1 MVKKSR
7 IEMNQEEADLID
19 KWIFLLL
26 AANNNE
32 PIKGRVRFMKEFF
45 LFAINHNKKLFDI
58 SEFYPYHFGPY
69 STRVAFRMNFLKT
82 NELIGAEFKNQDWEY
97 FLTEEG
103 LDNAKKSYEETSN
116 ESLDALSI
124 IKNNNKRLSLKDLLK
139 EIYVDYPKYALRSII
154 KEEITKEKI
163 KPEDLIVIDDGP
175 GFVSSVSL
183 EEEEIELKEEAAK
196 RYLELISK

>member
-45 LFAINHNKKLFDI
+45 LYAINHNKKLFDT

-82 NELIGAEFKNQDWEY
+82 NDLIGAEFKNQDWEY

-103 LDNAKKSYEETSN
+103 LDKAKKPYEETSN
-116 ESLDALSI
+116 QNLEPLSI

-163 KPEDLIVIDDGP
+163 KPENLIVIDDGP

-183 EEEEIELKEEAAK
+183 EEEEIELKDEAAK

>member
-45 LFAINHNKKLFDI
+45 LFAVNHNKELFDI

-69 STRVAFRMNFLKT
+69 STRVAFRMNSLKT
-82 NELIGAEFKNQDWEY
+82 NELIGVEFKNQDWEY
-97 FLTEEG
+97 FLTEKG
-103 LDNAKKSYEETSN
+103 LDKAEKSCEETIN
-116 ESLDALSI
+116 ENLGALSI

-154 KEEITKEKI
+154 KEDITKEKI
-163 KPEDLIVIDDGP
+163 KPENLIIIDDGP

>member
-1 MVKKSR
+1 
-7 IEMNQEEADLID
+7 
-19 KWIFLLL
+19 
-26 AANNNE
+26 
-32 PIKGRVRFMKEFF
+32 
-45 LFAINHNKKLFDI
+45 
-58 SEFYPYHFGPY
+58 
-69 STRVAFRMNFLKT
+69 
-82 NELIGAEFKNQDWEY
+82 NELIEAEFKNQDWEY

-103 LDNAKKSYEETSN
+103 LDKAKKSYEGSSN
-116 ESLDALSI
+116 ENLEALSI

-163 KPEDLIVIDDGP
+163 KPENLIVIDDGP

-183 EEEEIELKEEAAK
+183 DEEEIELKEEAAK

>member
-45 LFAINHNKKLFDI
+45 LYAINHNKKLFDT

-69 STRVAFRMNFLKT
+69 STRVAFRINFLKT
-82 NELIGAEFKNQDWEY
+82 NDLIGAEFKNQDWEY

-103 LDNAKKSYEETSN
+103 LDKAKKPYEETSN
-116 ESLDALSI
+116 QSLEALSI

-163 KPEDLIVIDDGP
+163 KPENLIVIDDGP

-183 EEEEIELKEEAAK
+183 EEEEIELKDEAAK

>member
-103 LDNAKKSYEETSN
+103 LYNAKKSYEETSN
-116 ESLDALSI
+116 ESLDALGI